1 MNKSLRAKL
10 GVAFGTIFLILIAA
24 TLYNLY
30 YLSKSSDIQNRVV
43 NLRLK
48 TVTASKDMNNG
59 INYSLAA
66 LRGYMIL
73 GDNADKAEAMK
84 KQRNEAWAQIQRSL
98 DTFDSLSQHW
108 TVASNIT
115 IYNNLKKVLSEF
127 EIAQQQVEDIAQ
139 HTENIA
145 SYQLL
150 LDEAA
155 PRASQILSAIT
166 NIINIEASLPATDD
180 RKMLLKLLADSRG
193 SFAIGLANIRAYLL
207 SGKAEFKNNFD
218 NKWAINQLSFN
229 AIEQNYTYLFNQQQ
243 STQWQKYSSIRAE
256 FGPLPAQMFTLRGA
270 TDWNKANYI
279 LGTEAAP
286 RAKAALDYLHQMQ
299 RSQENLL
306 ASDIVALE
314 DASTMQQLI
323 LALGAV
329 ASLVMSV
336 LIAMWF
342 SKDLLSRLDPILEKA
357 QGIANSDLSTPMLE
371 VKGKDE
377 LATLTKAVNAM
388 SQSLSDTLA
397 STADSMQGVS
407 SQASN
412 ICDANAN
419 MSLSIADQVDQ
430 ISLIASATEELSA
443 SANEVSGQSRLA
455 AVSAQES
462 LDSAQRGGL
471 LVADSL
477 QQMTVI
483 SETFN
488 DSAKSINSLSE
499 QSKQIEDILGVIR
512 GIADQTNLLALNAAI
527 EAARAGEQGRGFAVV
542 ADEVRQLAS
551 RTTDATTDV
560 EQAIDAMRNDT
571 KVAVQSIVQGCKK
584 VENGIKI
591 NNQVSNILNEIIDR
605 AKDVSVKIE
614 TIATTAQQQSEVSN
628 EIAGNTDNVSNAS
641 RIVSDNISQ
650 VLEMSQDVLQSSSSK
665 ATELNL
671 MVNR

>member
-10 GVAFGTIFLILIAA
+10 GVAFGTIFLILVAA

-30 YLSKSSDIQNRVV
+30 YLSKISDIQHRVID
-43 NLRLK
+43 LRLK
-48 TVTASKDMNNG
+48 TVTAGKDMNNG

-73 GDNADKAEAMK
+73 GDNADKATAMK
-84 KQRNEAWAQIQRSL
+84 KQRNEAWAQIKRSL
-98 DTFDSLSQHW
+98 DTFDSVSEHW

-115 IYNNLKKVLSEF
+115 IYNNLKKELGEF
-127 EIAQQQVEDIAQ
+127 KVAQQQVEDIAQ
-139 HTENIA
+139 RTENIA

-193 SFAIGLANIRAYLL
+193 SFAIGLASIRAYLL
-207 SGKAEFKNNFD
+207 SGKAEFKSNFN
-218 NKWAINQLSFN
+218 NKWAINQQSFN
-229 AIEQNYTYLFNQQQ
+229 AIEQNYRYLFNQDQA
-243 STQWQKYSSIRAE
+243 TQWQTYSKVRGE
-256 FGPLPAQMFTLRGA
+256 FSALPAQMFTLRGA

-279 LGTEAAP
+279 LATEAAP
-286 RAKAALDYLHQMQ
+286 HAKAALAYLHQMQ
-299 RSQENLL
+299 RSQEKLL
-306 ASDIVALE
+306 DGDIAALQN
-314 DASTMQQLI
+314 ALTMQQLI
-323 LALGAV
+323 LALGAI

-377 LATLTKAVNAM
+377 LATLTVAVNAM
-388 SQSLSDTLA
+388 SQSLSETLTT
-397 STADSMQGVS
+397 TADSMQGVS
-407 SQASN
+407 SQASD
-412 ICDANAN
+412 ICNANAN
-419 MSLSIADQVDQ
+419 MSLNIADQVDQ

-462 LDSAQRGGL
+462 LDSAQRGGQ

-477 QQMTVI
+477 QQMTII

-512 GIADQTNLLALNAAI
+512 GIAEQTNLLALNAAI

-551 RTTDATTDV
+551 RTTDATSDV

-571 KVAVQSIVQGCKK
+571 KIAVLSMVQGREK
-584 VENGIKI
+584 VEDGIKI
-591 NNQVSNILNEIIDR
+591 NNQVSDILNEIIDR
-605 AKDVSVKIE
+605 AQDVSVKIE
-614 TIATTAQQQSEVSN
+614 TIATTAQQQYEVSN

-641 RIVSDNISQ
+641 RIVSDNISK
-650 VLEMSQDVLQSSSSK
+650 VLEMSQDVLQSSSRK
-665 ATELNL
+665 ANELNL